1 MPRRSSASISLV
13 LVGAAALTAC
23 GGNTTAM
30 RRDLYKS
37 LADCEQEWGVGTV
50 QCEPSAAAGH
60 GSANGMVGHYWG
72 PYYRGARY
80 GDSIRAGSRAVSS
93 RVVARGGFGSLSW
106 SRSSG
111 T

>member
-1 MPRRSSASISLV
+1 
-13 LVGAAALTAC
+13 
-23 GGNTTAM
+23 M

-50 QCEPSAAAGH
+50 QCEPSTAAGH
-60 GSANGMVGHYWG
+60 GASNGMVGHYWG

-80 GDSIRAGSRAVSS
+80 GESIRAGSRAVSS
-93 RVVARGGFGSLSW
+93 RAVPRGGFGALSW
-106 SRSSG
+106 SRASG

>member
-13 LVGAAALTAC
+13 LVSAAALTAC

-50 QCEPSAAAGH
+50 QCEPSAAGH
-60 GSANGMVGHYWG
+60 GSANGMAGHYRG
-72 PYYRGARY
+72 PYYRGARF
-80 GDSIRAGSRAVSS
+80 GESIRAGSRAVSS
-93 RVVARGGFGSLSW
+93 SVVARGGFGALSW

>member
-13 LVGAAALTAC
+13 LVSAAALTAC

-37 LADCEQEWGVGTV
+37 LANCEQEWGVGTV

-80 GDSIRAGSRAVSS
+80 GESIRAGSRAVSS
-93 RVVARGGFGSLSW
+93 RAVARGGFGSLSW